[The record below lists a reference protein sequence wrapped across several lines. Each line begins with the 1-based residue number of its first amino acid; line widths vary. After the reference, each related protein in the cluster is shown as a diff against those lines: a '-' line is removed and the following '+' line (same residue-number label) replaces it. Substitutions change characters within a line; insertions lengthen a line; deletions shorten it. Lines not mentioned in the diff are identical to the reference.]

1 MKTNISPHDV
11 VDDGLR
17 DLPDTDG
24 DKLTDRLFL
33 MEIHWYTY
41 LSMMEINWLIMS
53 GIDQDKPIDQQD
65 VEGDAL
71 IDLLCIDGDH
81 WLSWLVLMA
90 ITEWTADVDGELYVF
105 LLWWN

>member
-33 MEIHWYTY
+33 MEIHRYTY
-41 LSMMEINWLIMS
+41 LRMMEIN
-53 GIDQDKPIDQQD
+53 
-65 VEGDAL
+65 
-71 IDLLCIDGDH
+71 
-81 WLSWLVLMA
+81 
-90 ITEWTADVDGELYVF
+90 
-105 LLWWN
+105 